1 MRLKKLY
8 ASREVAA
15 LTGLTARQLQWWD
28 ERRLFSA
35 SVPSRPTEAGG
46 FTERR
51 YTPIEL
57 LELMVLADLRRRGF
71 SIPRIRRLLA
81 ALRTRFGTRLYEAI
95 EGGGPVTLYIDG
107 NQIYARAESGDLYN
121 LLENASQP
129 LLMLGHDVKLRELT
143 VREGRKKPHGAP
155 KPGRRVARGR
165 KKGSRGA

>member
-1 MRLKKLY
+1 MKLKRLY

-15 LTGLTARQLQWWD
+15 LTGLSARQLQWWD

-35 SVPSRPTEAGG
+35 SVPSHKTEAGG

-51 YTPIEL
+51 YTPVEL

-71 SIPRIRRLLA
+71 SIPRIRRLLS
-81 ALRTRFGTRLYEAI
+81 ALKSRFKTRLYDAI

-107 NQIYARAESGDLYN
+107 TQIYARTESGDLYN

-129 LLMLGHDVKLRELT
+129 LLMLGENVKLRELT
-143 VREGRKKPHGAP
+143 VREGRKKP
-155 KPGRRVARGR
+155 KPSARSGKSPRGRRPAG
-165 KKGSRGA
+165 G